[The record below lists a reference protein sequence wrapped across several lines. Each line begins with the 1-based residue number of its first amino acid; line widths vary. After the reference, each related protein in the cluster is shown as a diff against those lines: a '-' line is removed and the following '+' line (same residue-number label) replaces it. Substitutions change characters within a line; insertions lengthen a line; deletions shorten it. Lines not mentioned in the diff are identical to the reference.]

1 MMVLKK
7 PLILL
12 FLLTMSIIL
21 SIDIINSSSNTL
33 VESANAQSALDGLVA
48 GREEE
53 EEVFIAQN
61 TSMSA
66 PAPVRHPGQPP
77 HEVVFAL
84 PLRDDGKIWSGRVT
98 FTASKPIEAEVLH
111 IYNSQQPIDE
121 KHGEPYHAVLPGNKS
136 VAISHLRDLV
146 DVPIEINGTGISSGS
161 FEFEGSA
168 LVFHKTSGEPFTV
181 TYTVN
186 VVVREINK

>member
-1 MMVLKK
+1 MMLLKK

-53 EEVFIAQN
+53 EEEVFIAQN

-84 PLRDDGKIWSGRVT
+84 PLRDDGKVWSGRVT

-111 IYNSQQPIDE
+111 VYNPQHPIDE
-121 KHGEPYHAVLPGNKS
+121 KHGEPYNAV
-136 VAISHLRDLV
+136 
-146 DVPIEINGTGISSGS
+146 
-161 FEFEGSA
+161 
-168 LVFHKTSGEPFTV
+168 
-181 TYTVN
+181 
-186 VVVREINK
+186 